1 MLPRLFAALLFL
13 GIFATRAW
21 AGTGLLYSTNFDDF
35 PLGPN
40 QWTGTDDWFGNPGS
54 SSLGIQGIDENIITG
69 LGKSAFLG
77 FSEPES
83 RWNYVARIFD
93 HDSATE
99 GSATIEIDTLIGIQ
113 DSTNGQ
119 HDSFFV
125 AIYNDQG
132 SFLAAIQF
140 TNEKQFYQ
148 IWRDDGV
155 TLTDTTV
162 NFIPG
167 ELQLLVL
174 KIDLINNL
182 WSAEHDGIPL
192 FADKT
197 FTNSDKSRT
206 LGSLSYEWQV
216 TDSTPAN
223 HGDNWMLVADCQV
236 WAVPPGTPEIE
247 LTPTAFSTTGEPGF
261 EFTAEP
267 GWTYQIEY
275 THTFAD
281 WKNDLPNSTFVIT
294 EPAQKVQFTDPTTR
308 PTQTRF
314 YRIVRS
320 ITP

>member
-1 MLPRLFAALLFL
+1 VFFRVLAVIALLV
-13 GIFATRAW
+13 AHTRAD
-21 AGTGLLYSTNFDDF
+21 TGLLYSTDFDDF

-40 QWTGTDDWFGNPGS
+40 QWSGTDDWFGNPGS
-54 SSLGIQGIDENIITG
+54 GSLGIQGIDENIIAG

-77 FSEPES
+77 FNEPES
-83 RWNYVARIFD
+83 RWNYVALVFN

-99 GSATIEIDTLIGIQ
+99 GSALIEVDTLIGIQ

-125 AIYNDQG
+125 ALYNEEG

-140 TNEKQFYQ
+140 SNEKQFYQ
-148 IWRDDGV
+148 IWRDDGI

-174 KIDLINNL
+174 KINLLNNL

-192 FADKT
+192 FADET
-197 FTNSDKSRT
+197 FTNSNKPRT
-206 LGSLSYEWQV
+206 LGSLSYEWQI
-216 TDSTPAN
+216 TDVNPAN

-236 WAVPPGTPEIE
+236 WAVPPGIPEIE
-247 LTPTAFSTTGEPGF
+247 LPPLHVSAPSPPGF

-275 THTFAD
+275 THSFAD
-281 WKNDLPNSTFVIT
+281 WNNDLPNSTFVIT
-294 EPAQKVQFTDPTTR
+294 EPTQKVQFIDPSAL